1 VSLVKKRKTRD
12 CFGNRGFENS
22 CSYKSTFHSHDAQ
35 KTGVA
40 LANGHPAIDRR
51 VLQHCCKRSFHF
63 LNRQKETP
71 FRLVCQ
77 RVFSRVENCVVGFM
91 RDVKLIPDMS
101 EPLRM
106 VTCGWC
112 ETKVFIPGDLAPLAT
127 VPCSKCGHP
136 IMMPMR
142 LRQFELRSV
151 IGSGG
156 MGNVY
161 RGWDTVLERMV
172 AVKLMKKELLEDPK
186 ALESFYR
193 EARACARLNHT
204 NIVHIYTFD
213 EWEGQQ
219 YLVMELA
226 DRGSLDA
233 RIEKLH
239 ALPELDVLDIG
250 IKIASAL
257 DMALK
262 YDLLHRDIKP
272 GNILFNAD
280 HEPKLVDFG
289 LARKA
294 DIEHEI
300 EDMIWGTPYYVAPEK
315 IKREPE
321 TFLSDMYS
329 LGATLYH
336 AMTGHVPFDAP
347 TPEEVIVAQV
357 QTPLT
362 PPNLVVPEITQPTSD
377 AIVRALAKSPA
388 DRFLSYDEF
397 IMALEAARSFL
408 LRQQSQSPNPP
419 NKPKGMTSW
428 WKRG

>member
-1 VSLVKKRKTRD
+1 
-12 CFGNRGFENS
+12 
-22 CSYKSTFHSHDAQ
+22 
-35 KTGVA
+35 
-40 LANGHPAIDRR
+40 
-51 VLQHCCKRSFHF
+51 
-63 LNRQKETP
+63 
-71 FRLVCQ
+71 
-77 RVFSRVENCVVGFM
+77 
-91 RDVKLIPDMS
+91 MS
-101 EPLRM
+101 ESDKPLRM

-112 ETKVFIPGDLAPLAT
+112 DTKVFISGDLPPLGT
-127 VPCSKCGHP
+127 EPCKKCGHP
-136 IMMPMR
+136 IMMPMM
-142 LRQFELRSV
+142 LRQFELRSI

-161 RGWDTVLERMV
+161 RAWDTTLERMV

-204 NIVHIYTFD
+204 NIIHIYTFD

-233 RIEKLH
+233 RIEKLR
-239 ALPELDVLDIG
+239 AMPELDVLDIG

-294 DIEHEI
+294 DMEHEV

-329 LGATLYH
+329 LGATIYH

-357 QTPLT
+357 QMALT

-377 AIVRALAKSPA
+377 ALVKAMAKNPA
-388 DRFLSYDEF
+388 ERFLSYDEF
-397 IMALEAARSFL
+397 IMALEAARSLL
-408 LRQQSQSPNPP
+408 LRQQSQSPQSP
-419 NKPKGMTSW
+419 KPKGLTSW
-428 WKRG
+428 WKRQ